1 MGTSYE
7 RRVVDM
13 KKRII
18 EKLKSPIVWTSFI
31 ALVLELL
38 VQLGLDEIVP
48 QTKAIMTFL
57 LACVILF
64 GVLNDPN
71 SKDKF

>member
-1 MGTSYE
+1 
-7 RRVVDM
+7 M

-18 EKLKSPIVWTSFI
+18 EKLKSPVVWASFI
-31 ALVLELL
+31 ALAADLL
-38 VQLGLDEIVP
+38 IQLGLPELSEYFNTI
-48 QTKAIMTFL
+48 ATFA
-57 LACVILF
+57 LAVVILF

>member
-1 MGTSYE
+1 
-7 RRVVDM
+7 M

-18 EKLKSPIVWTSFI
+18 EKLKSPVVWTSFI
-31 ALVLELL
+31 ALVVELL
-38 VQLGLDEIVP
+38 IQLGLPELSKEFNTI
-48 QTKAIMTFL
+48 ATFI
-57 LACVILF
+57 LAVMILF